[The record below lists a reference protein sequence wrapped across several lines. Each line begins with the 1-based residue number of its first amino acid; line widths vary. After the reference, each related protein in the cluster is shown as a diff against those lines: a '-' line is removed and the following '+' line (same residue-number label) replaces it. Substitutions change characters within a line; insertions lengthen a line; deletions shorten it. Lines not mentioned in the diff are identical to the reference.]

1 MPHASSVT
9 ATAFNPAGNLLF
21 SGGKDCRIATWDVV
35 SVCELAVLDR
45 NLKEITGL
53 ESGESGN
60 LLAVANRSVGMMH
73 GW

>member
-1 MPHASSVT
+1 M
-9 ATAFNPAGNLLF
+9 
-21 SGGKDCRIATWDVV
+21 